1 VDWKSI
7 HWGSVVT
14 PIVALYGAALSTYT
28 IIAKKRESQRVV
40 KVIMSHG
47 IPVYGSQLGDDIVLV
62 TATNPGNRAVRL
74 SGVSI
79 RLPNTKQI
87 VLFESAGPLPHDLH
101 EGDKFESW
109 IGLKQLRQTLRGEQL
124 TGKVRLIGV
133 YRDAIGTEY
142 ISQKFELQV

>member
-28 IIAKKRESQRVV
+28 IISKRRESQRVV
-40 KVIMSHG
+40 KVTMSYG
-47 IPVYGSQLGDDIVLV
+47 IPVFGSQLGDDIVLV
-62 TATNPGNRAVRL
+62 TAMNPGNRTVRL

-79 RLPNTKQI
+79 RLPNNKQI

-109 IGLKQLRQTLRGEQL
+109 IALNQLRQTLREEQL
-124 TGKVRLIGV
+124 TGKVHLIGA
-133 YRDAIGTEY
+133 YRDAVGTEY
-142 ISQKFELQV
+142 KSQNFKLQV